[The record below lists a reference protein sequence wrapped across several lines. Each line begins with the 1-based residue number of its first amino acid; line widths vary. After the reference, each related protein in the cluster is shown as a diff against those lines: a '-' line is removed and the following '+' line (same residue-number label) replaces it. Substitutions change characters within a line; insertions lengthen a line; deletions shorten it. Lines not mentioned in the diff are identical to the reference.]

1 MNEEMMTNEK
11 KMQHD
16 IGHMKGLV
24 SGLNAVKKQIR
35 NLNGLENGEI
45 GEARQNIERQVK
57 FSRYRFFENYGDN
70 LTFDMLC
77 EVYPKFSS
85 EKITNLVDS
94 IREKVENGPT
104 KNSHS

>member
-1 MNEEMMTNEK
+1 MNDDTMTHEE
-11 KMQHD
+11 KMQRD
-16 IGHMKGLV
+16 IGKMEGLV
-24 SGLNAVKKQIR
+24 GGLNAVKKLIR
-35 NLNGLENGEI
+35 EHDSTPGSEI
-45 GEARQNIERQVK
+45 IEARRNIERQVK

-77 EVYPKFSS
+77 EIYPKFNP

-104 KNSHS
+104 NT